1 MPNREISTETKVK
14 VMTECLSLVNVE
26 AAATDYGVSPGVIYY
41 WFNHKVKSKMSEML
55 VNDPPGP
62 KPEAQSDPKV
72 KVTEVKPNW
81 PAVCPECGGR
91 RIWKNGTYPV
101 INWVWLLT
109 VGWLIGLQQVMIQRW
124 RCAACSCELVSP
136 ERQRQAEARRAWWQ
150 QVRRLVGL
158 SRFKLGLSVRK
169 TQVLIAFQYGR
180 TVSVGFIQ
188 RQTQSIG
195 QRAQAVLER
204 LGRCRQK
211 TARFLLFDETFPKLG
226 QRAYRLGVVICEYGL
241 MRSVRT
247 LRRKAQDIPAQ
258 LKAVV
263 GPHYQPQFFL
273 TDLDVTYGKY
283 KQQAGL
289 ALPHL
294 RDVVHLMRQIIRL
307 FDEAVAEVT
316 LDVPK
321 RLPHQARKK
330 QRALKQRLLR
340 KQLRPSLA
348 LALKA
353 FTPGYES
360 VCVLMLEGVVSQ
372 LRDPDLVLQ
381 TASVQRLAT
390 RLERFVKKHN
400 PAINT
405 LLELAVTEGTPK
417 TTNALESKNGI
428 FKPFSRLAKSF
439 LLTTGQ
445 AFFAGVALMENFDVK
460 DRGIHQD
467 TSAIQRASINLDDL
481 GAADFFS
488 AVGLEMPQISLAL
501 LTE

>member
-1 MPNREISTETKVK
+1 ME
-14 VMTECLSLVNVE
+14 ECLSLVNVE
-26 AAATDYGVSPGVIYY
+26 ATAAEYGVSPGAVYY
-41 WFNHKVKSKMSEML
+41 WFNKKVKSRMSEIL
-55 VNDPPGP
+55 VNDLPGP
-62 KPEAQSDPKV
+62 KAETQSDPNGAV
-72 KVTEVKPNW
+72 PEVKTER
-81 PAVCPECGGR
+81 PAVCPECGGH
-91 RIWKNGTYPV
+91 RIWKNGTYTI

-109 VGWLIGLQQVMIQRW
+109 VGWLVGLQQILIQRW
-124 RCAACSCELVSP
+124 RCANCGRELVSP
-136 ERQRQAEARRAWWQ
+136 ERQRQAEARQAWWQ
-150 QVRRLVGL
+150 QVRRLIGL

-169 TQVLIAFQYGR
+169 TQLLIAFEYGR

-204 LGRCRQK
+204 LSRCRQK
-211 TARFLLFDETFPKLG
+211 VARFLLFDETFPKLG
-226 QRAYRLGVVICEYGL
+226 KRAYRLGVVICEYGL
-241 MRSVRT
+241 IRSVRT

-263 GPHYQPQFFL
+263 GSHYQPQFFL

-283 KQQAGL
+283 KERAGL
-289 ALPHL
+289 RLQHL
-294 RDVVHLMRQIIRL
+294 RDIVHLMRQIIRL
-307 FDEAVAEVT
+307 FDEAVREVT

-321 RLPHQARKK
+321 GLPHKARKK

-340 KQLRPSLA
+340 KQLRPVLA
-348 LALKA
+348 VALKA
-353 FTPGYES
+353 FAPGYES

-372 LRDPDLVLQ
+372 LRDPQLVLQ

-390 RLERFVKKHN
+390 RLERFAKKHN
-400 PAINT
+400 SAINT

-439 LLTTGQ
+439 LLATGQ
-445 AFFAGVALMENFDVK
+445 AFFAGVTLMENFDVK
-460 DRGIHQD
+460 QRGIHQD
-467 TSAIQRASINLDDL
+467 TSAIQRAGINLNDL
-481 GAADFFS
+481 GATDFFS
-488 AVGLEMPQISLAL
+488 AVGLERPQISLAV